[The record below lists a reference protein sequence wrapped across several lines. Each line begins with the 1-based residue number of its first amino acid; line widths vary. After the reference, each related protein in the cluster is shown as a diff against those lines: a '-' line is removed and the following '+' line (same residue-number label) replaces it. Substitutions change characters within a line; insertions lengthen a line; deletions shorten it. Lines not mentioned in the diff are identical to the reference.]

1 MVNDSTQVQTQ
12 KRDYPVALLLCM
24 FLGGLGAH
32 RYYTGY
38 IGLGILQLI
47 LCFCGGIGAIWVL
60 IDLIAILMN
69 KYNDSNGQSLAN
81 SDSTVSKTLRIIAII
96 LLLLGILGGLLFGF
110 GLAAALTTMPHS

>member
-1 MVNDSTQVQTQ
+1 MVNDSNQIQAQ

-69 KYNDSNGQSLAN
+69 KYNDSNGQSLTN

>member
-24 FLGGLGAH
+24 FLGGFGAH

-69 KYNDSNGQSLAN
+69 KYKDSNEQPLAN
-81 SDSTVSKTLRIIAII
+81 ADSTVSKTLRIIAII
-96 LLLLGILGGLLFGF
+96 LLLLGILGGLLFGL
-110 GLAAALTTMPHS
+110 GLAAAVTTMPHS